1 MATYEGIAAVSKAVL
16 GLLSDASKTFAHNN
30 SLDFELVHPSFFEEG
45 TKGPAVTLCLYRVSV
60 NGSMRNS
67 PARRVVQPNGA
78 TQVFRAPLP
87 LDLYYLLTAWA
98 SNVEMQQRILGWSM
112 RLLHDTPLLPAT
124 LINSHTT
131 DVQAFDANEA
141 VELTLDQLVL
151 QDWLAVWDK
160 LKPKMQTSVCYI
172 ARLVTLDSTS
182 QLQEA
187 APVQTRVFDMA
198 QPT

>member
-16 GLLSDASKTFAHNN
+16 GLLRDASGTFVHNN
-30 SLDFELVHPSFFEEG
+30 ALDFELVHPSFFDEG
-45 TKGPAVTLCLYRVSV
+45 LKGPAITLCLYRVSL
-60 NGSMRNS
+60 NASMRNA
-67 PARRVVQPNGA
+67 PTRRVVQADGQ

-98 SNVEMQQRILGWSM
+98 NNVEMQQRLLGWSM
-112 RLLHDTPLLPAT
+112 RVLHDTPLLPAT

-131 DVQAFDANEA
+131 DVRAFEDGEG
-141 VELTLDQLVL
+141 VELTFDQLGL

-172 ARLVTLDSTS
+172 ARLVTLQSTS
-182 QLQEA
+182 EIAQA
-187 APVQTRVFDMA
+187 APVQTRIFDLA
-198 QPT
+198 KPG